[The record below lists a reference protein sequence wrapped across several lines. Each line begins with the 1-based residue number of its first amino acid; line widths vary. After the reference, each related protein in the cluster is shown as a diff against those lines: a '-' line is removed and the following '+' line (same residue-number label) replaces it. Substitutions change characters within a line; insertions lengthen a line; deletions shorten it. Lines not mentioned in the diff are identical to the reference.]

1 MAARESN
8 GAAGW
13 PTGEIAD
20 ELELIRERAARI
32 PALAVAM
39 TEDDQDEA
47 HDILRNVAGALQVQ
61 VTYLKEQ

>member
-20 ELELIRERAARI
+20 ELDLTGSEPQRAAQAEAGMMHETVITASAEGRI
-32 PALAVAM
+32 P
-39 TEDDQDEA
+39 
-47 HDILRNVAGALQVQ
+47 
-61 VTYLKEQ
+61 